1 MPAGKRFIYQHQH
14 AVRWTAHSLTYS
26 NSTQTNLHKPSIE
39 KRHLKSTSA
48 NTENLQSLLLD
59 ESNSSITISFGLIDI
74 GDANSP
80 PKVKI
85 TVRERLDS
93 GIVKVV
99 WNDFMESGPAAN
111 NNAYRFTSFLTSS
124 LRDANKDIAELRA
137 ELAKAKADMTGWKDT
152 ASKLDGI
159 LQKEKDGLTERFLV
173 LYNRVK
179 QDLRNAKK
187 ELSEEKKKKTVRVE
201 PLVQNALA
209 PEEPM
214 APQNHDDEVELM
226 WDANMVETMA
236 AGPAKKKPS
245 AATKS
250 RPTGATAAKQPT
262 KRTLEE
268 EAPTAKKAARH
279 NGGDSPSKKHT
290 SRGAKDSDSDEDKDD
305 DLGASQSQAR
315 SNPYSGATEMWGPGG
330 IFADSQGGQ
339 NDFETYR
346 KKRETQRKAKAKS
359 STSKDLS
366 EMAKSVD
373 KSPNGS
379 GAKTID
385 LAGDGSSSEDSV

>member
-1 MPAGKRFIYQHQH
+1 M
-14 AVRWTAHSLTYS
+14 
-26 NSTQTNLHKPSIE
+26 
-39 KRHLKSTSA
+39 
-48 NTENLQSLLLD
+48 
-59 ESNSSITISFGLIDI
+59 
-74 GDANSP
+74 
-80 PKVKI
+80 KI

-111 NNAYRFTSFLTSS
+111 NNAYRFTSHLTSS

-201 PLVQNALA
+201 PMVQNALA

-214 APQNHDDEVELM
+214 APQNNDDQEELM
-226 WDANMVETMA
+226 WDANMVEMMA

-262 KRTLEE
+262 KRTREE

-279 NGGDSPSKKHT
+279 NGGDSPSKKHA
-290 SRGAKDSDSDEDKDD
+290 SRDAKDSDSDEDEDD
-305 DLGASQSQAR
+305 DLGASQAR

-330 IFADSQGGQ
+330 IFADSQGGA

-346 KKRETQRKAKAKS
+346 KKREAQRKAKAKS
-359 STSKDLS
+359 STGKDLS